1 MVVKIINNK
10 IETLSH
16 PHAHVHSLENA
27 LFCSNAI
34 SNFDKLWS
42 IISTDKFME
51 RLYTPLPPKVN

>member
-34 SNFDKLWS
+34 SNFDKL
-42 IISTDKFME
+42 
-51 RLYTPLPPKVN
+51 